1 MVLVVLDVRLH
12 LGGRVLVRREQSHLA
27 KLESKEESL
36 GRCVD
41 FMVGDFSWLRGL
53 GFYPM
58 RA

>member
-41 FMVGDFSWLRGL
+41 FMVGDFSWPRGH
-53 GFYPM
+53 GFYPI
-58 RA
+58 RS